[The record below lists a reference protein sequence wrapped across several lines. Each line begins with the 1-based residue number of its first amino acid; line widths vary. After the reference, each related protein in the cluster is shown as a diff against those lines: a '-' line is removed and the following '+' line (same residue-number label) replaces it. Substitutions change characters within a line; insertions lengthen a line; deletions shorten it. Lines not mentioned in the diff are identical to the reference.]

1 MKILITG
8 SSGFI
13 GKKIAEYYTKKN
25 DVQIYSLKR
34 NHNNISNEF
43 LSINLNDLKK
53 SKIKIDIIIHL
64 SAKAHSKNYTKEDS
78 NYNEYLAN
86 LLLDYSIN
94 IKIKKFIFLSSIK
107 VNGEITLEN
116 NSFSEKSFTK
126 TNDLYSTS
134 KLSVENL
141 IKEKLIKNNIEYY
154 NIRTP
159 LVIGAN
165 VKGNLKSLIKL
176 ISYGLPLPLKDISN
190 KRSFITIAD
199 LIIIFD
205 KIIYMKENKSGLY
218 LACNSIPL
226 STSNLVDIINK
237 SLNGKSNYFYINKN
251 ILKYFLILIG
261 KKDIYEKLFS
271 SLLINNKKI
280 VKELKINQF
289 SDIENEIKLM
299 TNNYK

>member
-1 MKILITG
+1 M
-8 SSGFI
+8 
-13 GKKIAEYYTKKN
+13 
-25 DVQIYSLKR
+25 
-34 NHNNISNEF
+34 
-43 LSINLNDLKK
+43 
-53 SKIKIDIIIHL
+53 
-64 SAKAHSKNYTKEDS
+64 
-78 NYNEYLAN
+78 
-86 LLLDYSIN
+86 
-94 IKIKKFIFLSSIK
+94 
-107 VNGEITLEN
+107 
-116 NSFSEKSFTK
+116 
-126 TNDLYSTS
+126 
-134 KLSVENL
+134 
-141 IKEKLIKNNIEYY
+141 
-154 NIRTP
+154 
-159 LVIGAN
+159 
-165 VKGNLKSLIKL
+165 KSLIKL